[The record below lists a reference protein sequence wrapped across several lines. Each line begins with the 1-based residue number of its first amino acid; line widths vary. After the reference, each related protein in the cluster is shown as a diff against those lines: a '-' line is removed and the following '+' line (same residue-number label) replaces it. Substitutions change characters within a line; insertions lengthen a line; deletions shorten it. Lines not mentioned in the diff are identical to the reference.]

1 MTFLPDHS
9 VARISS
15 VSNRGRYRV
24 SISGPLGAQDLG
36 RLERICGK
44 ALEMRE
50 LPLDIDL
57 SDTSDLDDAARLF
70 LQRLVARGAVIS
82 YS

>member
-1 MTFLPDHS
+1 M
-9 VARISS
+9 ARISS

-24 SISGPLGAQDLG
+24 SISGPLGVRDLG
-36 RLERICGK
+36 RLEQICGK

-50 LPLDIDL
+50 LPLDIEL
-57 SDTSDLDDAARLF
+57 SAASDLDEAARLF
-70 LQRLVARGAVIS
+70 LQCLIARGAVIS

>member
-1 MTFLPDHS
+1 

-24 SISGPLGAQDLG
+24 SIRGPLGVRDLG
-36 RLERICGK
+36 RLERLCGK

-50 LPLDIDL
+50 LPLDIEL
-57 SDTSDLDDAARLF
+57 SAVSDLDDAARLF

-82 YS
+82 YA

>member
-1 MTFLPDHS
+1 

-24 SISGPLGAQDLG
+24 SIRGPLGVRDLG
-36 RLERICGK
+36 RLERLCGK

-50 LPLDIDL
+50 LPLDIEL
-57 SDTSDLDDAARLF
+57 SAVSDLDDAARLF

>member
-1 MTFLPDHS
+1 M
-9 VARISS
+9 ARISS
-15 VSNRGRYRV
+15 VTDRGRYRV
-24 SISGPLGAQDLG
+24 SIDGPLGARDLG

-50 LPLDIDL
+50 LPLDIEL
-57 SDTSDLDDAARLF
+57 SAGGVLDDAARFF
-70 LQRLVARGAVIS
+70 LQRLIARGAVIS

>member
-1 MTFLPDHS
+1 M
-9 VARISS
+9 ARISS

-24 SISGPLGAQDLG
+24 SIDGHLRAQDLG

-50 LPLDIDL
+50 LPLDIEL
-57 SDTSDLDDAARLF
+57 SGRSDLDEAARLF

>member
-1 MTFLPDHS
+1 M
-9 VARISS
+9 ARISS
-15 VSNRGRYRV
+15 VTNRGRYRV
-24 SISGPLGAQDLG
+24 SIHGPLGARDLG

-50 LPLDIDL
+50 LPLDIEL
-57 SDTSDLDDAARLF
+57 SVDGVLDEAASLF
-70 LQRLVARGAVIS
+70 LQRLTARGAVIV